1 MGDSGG
7 LGRAKPSVARV
18 ALAQL
23 ETLESAPTPL
33 GAAAAAKSS
42 DKSWRLV
49 CISRVCDLL
58 RAAAAASESARG
70 RATGSGL
77 QLDSEAGQWRNFQ
90 LLSLS
95 VSVFERDLEGGNAAE
110 LEVGVAATPGLGTR
124 TPQDAFA

>member
-70 RATGSGL
+70 RATVTAGQGAGLGGTAGFGSGAVA
-77 QLDSEAGQWRNFQ
+77 QLSAPFTKR
-90 LLSLS
+90 
-95 VSVFERDLEGGNAAE
+95 
-110 LEVGVAATPGLGTR
+110 
-124 TPQDAFA
+124 